1 MGHYFHRTVVLLLP
15 LLVAAVLGHPL
26 SGQEAVAAA
35 QQRRTEPKANVVGT
49 APDKD
54 LR

>member
-1 MGHYFHRTVVLLLP
+1 MGHYFHRVLLLLP
-15 LLVAAVLGHPL
+15 VLVAAVSGHPL
-26 SGQEAVAAA
+26 SGQEAAAAA
-35 QQRRTEPKANVVGT
+35 QQRQQTEPNANVVGT